1 MQRYIFTIP
10 SDIQTKILESLN
22 YNWKLHRGGWI
33 TASNFDEV
41 CHKKVDGE
49 GNQNISS
56 LLNKLMLYTTT
67 THVPAITYGQEKK
80 SAWTQYKTLS
90 LQEHQNF

>member
-22 YNWKLHRGGWI
+22 YNWKLHRGGRI

-80 SAWTQYKTLS
+80 SA
-90 LQEHQNF
+90 

>member
-1 MQRYIFTIP
+1 
-10 SDIQTKILESLN
+10 
-22 YNWKLHRGGWI
+22 
-33 TASNFDEV
+33 
-41 CHKKVDGE
+41 
-49 GNQNISS
+49 
-56 LLNKLMLYTTT
+56 MLYTTT